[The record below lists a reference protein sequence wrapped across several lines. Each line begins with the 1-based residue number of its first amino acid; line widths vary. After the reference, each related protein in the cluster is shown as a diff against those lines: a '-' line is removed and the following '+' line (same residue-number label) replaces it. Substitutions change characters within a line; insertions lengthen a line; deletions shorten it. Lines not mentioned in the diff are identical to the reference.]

1 MWLEYFYYI
10 LQTEK
15 SYFWSA
21 INLVKNISSTVY
33 RKALLLVTTATKSA
47 YIQPNHIYGT
57 LFLGQFWT
65 DSLVHDVNALKLLV
79 DVIGEV

>member
-1 MWLEYFYYI
+1 MLIYI
-10 LQTEK
+10 KLYPPNLWHSGGPGIWK
-15 SYFWSA
+15 SS
-21 INLVKNISSTVY
+21 LHHM
-33 RKALLLVTTATKSA
+33 
-47 YIQPNHIYGT
+47 QPNHIYET